1 MEIVDLISY
10 YIYEDTKRM
19 EVSFRMSID
28 SEDEMRSDVINL
40 DESKEYGYTIVEEN
54 LDFFDL
60 SDYEEDEFDDMGEFQ
75 SVDEDILIQFLNEYY
90 VVNTD
95 KLPKPEFI

>member
-1 MEIVDLISY
+1 MEIVEIISY

-19 EVSFRMSID
+19 EVSFRLNID

-40 DESKEYGYTIVEEN
+40 DESKEYGYRIVEEN

-60 SDYEEDEFDDMGEFQ
+60 SDYDEDEFEDQEDFQ
-75 SVDEDILIQFLNEYY
+75 SVDEDTLLQFLNEYY
-90 VVNTD
+90 IVNPD
-95 KLPKPEFI
+95 KLPKPEFM

>member
-19 EVSFRMSID
+19 EVSFRLNVD

-40 DESKEYGYTIVEEN
+40 DESKEYGYTIIEEN

-60 SDYEEDEFDDMGEFQ
+60 SDYEEDEFDDIEDFQ
-75 SVDEDILIQFLNEYY
+75 SVDEDTLIQFLNEYY
-90 VVNTD
+90 IVNPD
-95 KLPKPEFI
+95 KLPKTEFI

>member
-19 EVSFRMSID
+19 EVSFRLSID
-28 SEDEMRSDVINL
+28 SEDEMRSDIINL
-40 DESKEYGYTIVEEN
+40 DESKEYGYKIIEEN

-60 SDYEEDEFDDMGEFQ
+60 SDYDEDEFDDYEDFQ
-75 SVDEDILIQFLNEYY
+75 SVDEDTLIQFLNEYY
-90 VVNTD
+90 IVNPD
-95 KLPKPEFI
+95 KLPKTEFI

>member
-19 EVSFRMSID
+19 EVSFRLNVD
-28 SEDEMRSDVINL
+28 SEDEMRSDIINL
-40 DESKEYGYTIVEEN
+40 DESKEYGYRIIQEN

-60 SDYEEDEFDDMGEFQ
+60 SDYDEGEFDDYEDFQ
-75 SVDEDILIQFLNEYY
+75 SVDEDTLIQFLNEYY
-90 VVNTD
+90 IVNPD
-95 KLPKPEFI
+95 KLPKSEFI

>member
-1 MEIVDLISY
+1 MEIVDY

-19 EVSFRMSID
+19 EVSFRLNVD

-40 DESKEYGYTIVEEN
+40 DESKEYGYTIIEEN

-60 SDYEEDEFDDMGEFQ
+60 SDYEEDEFDDIEDFQ
-75 SVDEDILIQFLNEYY
+75 SVDEDTLIQFLNEYY
-90 VVNTD
+90 IVNPD
-95 KLPKPEFI
+95 KLPKTEFI

>member
-1 MEIVDLISY
+1 MEIVDILSY

-19 EVSFRMSID
+19 EVSFRLNTD

-40 DESKEYGYTIVEEN
+40 DESKEYGYTIIEEN

-60 SDYEEDEFDDMGEFQ
+60 SDYEEDEFDDIEDFQ
-75 SVDEDILIQFLNEYY
+75 SIDEDTLIQFLNEYY
-90 VVNTD
+90 IVNPD
-95 KLPKPEFI
+95 KLPKTEFI

>member
-19 EVSFRMSID
+19 DVSFRLNVD

-40 DESKEYGYTIVEEN
+40 DESKEYGYTIIEEN

-60 SDYEEDEFDDMGEFQ
+60 SDYEEDEFDDIEDFQ
-75 SVDEDILIQFLNEYY
+75 SIDEDTLIQFLNEYY
-90 VVNTD
+90 IVNPD
-95 KLPKPEFI
+95 KLPKTEFI

>member
-1 MEIVDLISY
+1 MEIVDLLSY

-19 EVSFRMSID
+19 EVSFRLSID

-40 DESKEYGYTIVEEN
+40 DESKEYGYSIVEEN

-60 SDYEEDEFDDMGEFQ
+60 SDYEDEEFEDYEDFQ

-90 VVNTD
+90 IVNTD

>member
-1 MEIVDLISY
+1 MEIVDILSY

-19 EVSFRMSID
+19 EVSFRLNTD

-40 DESKEYGYTIVEEN
+40 DESKEYGYRIVEEN

-60 SDYEEDEFDDMGEFQ
+60 SDYDEDEFEDQEDFQ
-75 SVDEDILIQFLNEYY
+75 SVDEDTLIQFLNEYY
-90 VVNTD
+90 IVNPD
-95 KLPKPEFI
+95 KLPKTEFI

>member
-75 SVDEDILIQFLNEYY
+75 SVYEDILIQFKNEYY

>member
-60 SDYEEDEFDDMGEFQ
+60 SDYEEDEFDNIGEFQ

-95 KLPKPEFI
+95 KLTKPEFI

>member
-19 EVSFRMSID
+19 EVSFRLNID
-28 SEDEMRSDVINL
+28 SEDEMRSDIINL
-40 DESKEYGYTIVEEN
+40 DESKDYGYRIIEEN

-60 SDYEEDEFDDMGEFQ
+60 SDYEEDEFDDIEDFQ
-75 SVDEDILIQFLNEYY
+75 SVDEDTLIQFLNEYY
-90 VVNTD
+90 IVNPD
-95 KLPKPEFI
+95 KLPKTEFI

>member
-1 MEIVDLISY
+1 MEIVDLLSY
-10 YIYEDTKRM
+10 YIYEDTKRV
-19 EVSFRMSID
+19 EVSFRLDTD

-40 DESKEYGYTIVEEN
+40 DESKEYGYEIIEDS

-60 SDYEEDEFDDMGEFQ
+60 SDEEDFEDQEDFQ

-90 VVNTD
+90 IVNPD

>member
-75 SVDEDILIQFLNEYY
+75 SVDEEILIQFLNEYY

>member
-19 EVSFRMSID
+19 EVSFRLNVD

-40 DESKEYGYTIVEEN
+40 DESKEYGYTIIEEN

-60 SDYEEDEFDDMGEFQ
+60 SDYEEDEFDDIEDFQ
-75 SVDEDILIQFLNEYY
+75 SIDEDTLIQFLNEYY
-90 VVNTD
+90 IVNPD
-95 KLPKPEFI
+95 KLPKTEFI

>member
-19 EVSFRMSID
+19 EVSFRLNVD

-40 DESKEYGYTIVEEN
+40 DETKEYGYTIIEEN

-60 SDYEEDEFDDMGEFQ
+60 SDYEEDEFDDIEDFQ
-75 SVDEDILIQFLNEYY
+75 SIDEDTLIQFLNEYY
-90 VVNTD
+90 IVNPD
-95 KLPKPEFI
+95 KLPKTEFI

>member
-1 MEIVDLISY
+1 MN
-10 YIYEDTKRM
+10 
-19 EVSFRMSID
+19 ID

-40 DESKEYGYTIVEEN
+40 DESRDYGYTIIEEN

-60 SDYEEDEFDDMGEFQ
+60 SDYEEDEFDDIEDFQ

-90 VVNTD
+90 IVNPD
-95 KLPKPEFI
+95 KLPKTEFI

>member
-19 EVSFRMSID
+19 EVSFRMNID

-40 DESKEYGYTIVEEN
+40 DESREYGYTIIEEN

-60 SDYEEDEFDDMGEFQ
+60 SDYEEDEFDDIEDFQ

-90 VVNTD
+90 IVNPD
-95 KLPKPEFI
+95 KLPKTEFI

>member
-1 MEIVDLISY
+1 MEIVDLVSY
-10 YIYEDTKRM
+10 YIYEDTKRV
-19 EVSFRMSID
+19 EVSFRLATD

-40 DESKEYGYTIVEEN
+40 DESKEYGYEIIEDS

-60 SDYEEDEFDDMGEFQ
+60 SDEEDFEDQGDFQ

-90 VVNTD
+90 IVNPD

>member
-19 EVSFRMSID
+19 EVSFRLNTD

-40 DESKEYGYTIVEEN
+40 DESKEYGYTIIEEN

-60 SDYEEDEFDDMGEFQ
+60 SDYEDDEFNDLEDFQ

-90 VVNTD
+90 IVNPD
-95 KLPKPEFI
+95 KLPKTEFI

>member
-19 EVSFRMSID
+19 EVSFRLNTD

-40 DESKEYGYTIVEEN
+40 DESKEYGYKIIEEN

-60 SDYEEDEFDDMGEFQ
+60 SDYDEDEFDDYEDFQ

-90 VVNTD
+90 IVNTD

>member
-19 EVSFRMSID
+19 EVSFRLNID
-28 SEDEMRSDVINL
+28 SEDEMRSDIINL
-40 DESKEYGYTIVEEN
+40 DESKDYGYRIIEEN

-60 SDYEEDEFDDMGEFQ
+60 SDYEEDEFDDIEDFQ
-75 SVDEDILIQFLNEYY
+75 SVDEDTLIQFLNEYY
-90 VVNTD
+90 IVNPD

>member
-19 EVSFRMSID
+19 EVSFRLNID
-28 SEDEMRSDVINL
+28 SEDEMRSDIINL
-40 DESKEYGYTIVEEN
+40 DESKEYGYKIVEEN

-60 SDYEEDEFDDMGEFQ
+60 SDYDEEEFDDYEDFQ
-75 SVDEDILIQFLNEYY
+75 TVDEDTLIQFLNEYY
-90 VVNTD
+90 IVNPD
-95 KLPKPEFI
+95 KLPKTEFI

>member
-19 EVSFRMSID
+19 EVSFRLNTD

-40 DESKEYGYTIVEEN
+40 DESKEYGYKIIEEN

-60 SDYEEDEFDDMGEFQ
+60 SDYEEDEFDDYEDFQ

-90 VVNTD
+90 IVNTD

>member
-75 SVDEDILIQFLNEYY
+75 SVDEETLIQFLNEYY

>member
-19 EVSFRMSID
+19 EVSFRLNVD

-40 DESKEYGYTIVEEN
+40 DESREYGYTIIEEN

-60 SDYEEDEFDDMGEFQ
+60 SDYEEDEFDDIEDFQ

-90 VVNTD
+90 IVNPD
-95 KLPKPEFI
+95 KLPKTEFI

>member
-19 EVSFRMSID
+19 EVSFRLNID
-28 SEDEMRSDVINL
+28 SEDEMRSDIINL
-40 DESKEYGYTIVEEN
+40 DESKDYGYRIIEEN
-54 LDFFDL
+54 LDIFDL
-60 SDYEEDEFDDMGEFQ
+60 SDYEEDEFDDIEDFQ
-75 SVDEDILIQFLNEYY
+75 SVDEDTLIQFLNEYY
-90 VVNTD
+90 IVNPD